1 MNSTDSARRGLI
13 TDAWR
18 VVLDTY
24 HNWRNARTI
33 RLGAG
38 IAYYALFGIV
48 PLLSLSLVLA
58 QLIVSQSDVEQ
69 LFYDVGENL
78 GISDTEIQ
86 SILTEVEKASVQ
98 TGLGIV
104 GFVSLVGAALLVF
117 WAVQDAFD
125 EVWEIPV
132 QRGAKATIWHRLT
145 ALIIVGGGAVMV
157 ILILVVNAVTSLLQ
171 AIIPGDDG
179 LLAGLDAVIGA
190 AGSWFVLMLA
200 VGVVFQVLTR
210 VHIRLV
216 PLGLGALATAGL
228 LTIGTSVLAFYL
240 RNFASQSLTGA
251 AAGILL
257 VLLWLYYV
265 AQMALVGAH
274 FTRVL
279 HERRPEPVHAEVI
292 TPDP

>member
-1 MNSTDSARRGLI
+1 VNSTDSARRGWI

-18 VVLDTY
+18 VVADTY
-24 HNWRNARTI
+24 QNWRRARTI

-58 QLIVSQSDVEQ
+58 QLIVSESDVEQ
-69 LFYDVGENL
+69 LFYDIGENL

-86 SILTEVEKASVQ
+86 SILTEVEKTSVQ

-145 ALIIVGGGAVMV
+145 ALIIVGGGAILV
-157 ILILVVNAVTSLLQ
+157 ILILVINAVADLLQ
-171 AIIPGDDG
+171 SLVPGDAP
-179 LLAGLDAVIGA
+179 LLGGLDLVIGA
-190 AGSWFVLMLA
+190 LGSWTVLILA

-210 VHIRLV
+210 VRIRLV
-216 PLGLGALATAGL
+216 PLALGALSTAGL
-228 LTIGTSVLAFYL
+228 LTVGTTLLAFYL
-240 RNFASQSLTGA
+240 RNYASQSLTGA

-257 VLLWLYYV
+257 MLLWLYYV

-279 HERRPEPVHAEVI
+279 HERGPEPVDAEAI